1 MTFEKVLDEIPKKI
15 VAGNSISWRQSLTEF
30 PATAWTLYYYLI
42 NASGLIT
49 ITAAADGTDHLVEI
63 APATS
68 AAYSD
73 GDYEFQKVIKKSDNS
88 ERYMIGSG
96 SITIAPDYSENAAGL
111 DARSFVK
118 RTLDYLE
125 ALIEGKVQ
133 KDRAN
138 YAVNGRQ
145 LSTYSWEEIYKIYED
160 FKAQYA
166 AELRK
171 KRGRSSTVRV
181 VFS

>member
-15 VAGNSISWRQSLTEF
+15 VAGNSVSWRQALSDF
-30 PATAWTLYYYLI
+30 PAPTWILYYHLI
-42 NASGLIT
+42 NATGLIT
-49 ITAAADGTDHLVEI
+49 ITAAADGADHLVEI
-63 APATS
+63 APSTS
-68 AAYSD
+68 ADYLA
-73 GDYEFQKVIKKSDNS
+73 GDYEFQKVIKKSDDS
-88 ERYMIGSG
+88 ERYQIGSG
-96 SITIAPDYSENAAGL
+96 SITVAPDYSANSAGL
-111 DARSFVK
+111 DARSFAK

-138 YAVNGRQ
+138 YSVHGRQ
-145 LSTYSWEEIYKIYED
+145 LSAYSWEEIYKIYED

-171 KRGRSSTVRV
+171 KRGRSSTVKV
-181 VFS
+181 TFS